1 LFLSSERLIKNVY
14 TCTCTWK
21 NARLLKGSTEIGY
34 GKNISIKASAE
45 NIKDYSMDALTPA
58 VSGDAD
64 MWQLVHS
71 KKTAFSACTKKS
83 GDSRFLN

>member
-1 LFLSSERLIKNVY
+1 M
-14 TCTCTWK
+14 
-21 NARLLKGSTEIGY
+21 
-34 GKNISIKASAE
+34 KASAE